1 MQCEHVTELLL
12 ADDEGGRTAEARQH
26 LASCARCA
34 HVAQGV
40 GRLNAVLQS
49 VLVSEPPL
57 ELQQQLLAL
66 VDTEPV
72 VVAAPRR
79 AAWWSRLFSGDF
91 RLGELVTVRPN
102 MIAAQGLAAVMLA
115 LASWQI
121 FGWVSTF
128 QPVVGDIGY
137 AVQLVATSPAS
148 AYLGGLQIDLQSLGA
163 WSVVGLAAWL
173 VSDSGPIGRRLPGIR
188 LP

>member
-12 ADDEGGRTAEARQH
+12 ADEEGGRTPEARQH

-57 ELQQQLLAL
+57 ELQRQLAAL
-66 VDTEPV
+66 VATEAVP
-72 VVAAPRR
+72 APRR
-79 AAWWSRLFSGDF
+79 AAWWSRLFGGNF
-91 RLGELVTVRPN
+91 NLGELVAVRPN
-102 MIAAQGLAAVMLA
+102 VIAAQGLAAVMLA

-121 FGWVSTF
+121 FGWLSTF
-128 QPVVGDIGY
+128 QPFVGDVGY
-137 AVQLVATSPAS
+137 AVQLVASSPAP
-148 AYLGGLQIDLQSLGA
+148 AYLGGLQQIDFQSLGV

-173 VSDSGPIGRRLPGIR
+173 VSDTGPIGRRLPGLR

>member
-1 MQCEHVTELLL
+1 MQCEHITELLL
-12 ADDEGGRTAEARQH
+12 ADDEGGRTPEVDQH
-26 LASCARCA
+26 LASCTRCA

-40 GRLNAVLQS
+40 GHLNAVLQS
-49 VLVSEPPL
+49 VLVAEPPL
-57 ELQQQLLAL
+57 ELQRQLAAL
-66 VDTEPV
+66 VETEAV
-72 VVAAPRR
+72 TVAAPRR

-91 RLGELVTVRPN
+91 KLPELVLRPN
-102 MIAAQGLAAVMLA
+102 TIAAQGLAAIMLA
-115 LASWQI
+115 LASWQM
-121 FGWVSTF
+121 FGWLSTF

-148 AYLGGLQIDLQSLGA
+148 AYLGGLQIDFQSLGV

-173 VSDSGPIGRRLPGIR
+173 VSDTGPIGRRLPGLR